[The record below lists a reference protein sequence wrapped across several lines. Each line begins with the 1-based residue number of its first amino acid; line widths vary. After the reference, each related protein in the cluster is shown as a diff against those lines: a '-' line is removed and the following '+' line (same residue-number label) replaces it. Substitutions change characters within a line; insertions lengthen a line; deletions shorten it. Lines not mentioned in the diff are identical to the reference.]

1 MTNIDYALG
10 PNSIFLYDRVNNKP
24 IEVTSDRVNYTSL
37 LDALKR
43 DDEDAVRQLLDE
55 STVLNH
61 ISDGKVVVRDNAVY
75 FNGREL
81 HTAEAKKL
89 TDLVSEGVTDISR
102 WCRFIER
109 LQNNPSF
116 HCRKQAYNFI
126 AHSGMPMTAE
136 GKLIGYKGVRDDYHD
151 RHSGKYSN
159 HVGAELSMARADVD
173 DNPNNGC
180 SYGFHVGSYEY
191 ANDWAASDGKLMI
204 VEYCPSDIV
213 SVPDESGYGKLRVC
227 KYKVISEHVSRTK
240 LNDGAYGNALIND
253 ADLFNWI
260 DERTDHVEVYYK
272 DIKQAFPGVT
282 MYDVKDAI
290 ERHSEYHLDCEWD
303 SRANDYMI
311 NMQSLP
317 C

>member
-10 PNSIFLYDRVNNKP
+10 PNSIFLYDRINNKP

-61 ISDGKVVVRDNAVY
+61 ISDGKVVVRDHAVY
-75 FNGREL
+75 FNGRQL

-109 LQNNPSF
+109 LQNNPSY
-116 HCRKQAYNFI
+116 HCRNQAYNFI
-126 AHSGMPMTAE
+126 AHAGMPMTAE

-151 RHSGKYSN
+151 KYSGKFSN
-159 HVGAELSMARADVD
+159 HVGAVLSMHRVDVD

-191 ANDWAASDGKLMI
+191 ANDWASSDGKLMI

-227 KYKVISEHVSRTK
+227 KYKVISEHISRK
-240 LNDGAYGNALIND
+240 ILNDGAYGNATVD
-253 ADLFNWI
+253 AESLFNYI
-260 DERTDHVEVYYK
+260 DEQDAEYPVYYR
-272 DIKQAFPGVT
+272 DIKQKFPGVT
-282 MYDVKDAI
+282 MHDVKDAI
-290 ERHSEYHLDCEWD
+290 DQYSEYHLDCEWD
-303 SRANDYMI
+303 RDANDYII